1 MDPSLPVARPWTP
14 PDTDAASSPRSDY
27 FSDPFR
33 PVSPYSAH
41 IEDSWRNRPDAH
53 AQMEGRCDTPTDAYR
68 LRPKLANHLTEPAP
82 YTPTKNLNYS
92 HANPSGALQYPYT
105 PDSSRMLRR
114 HTDAPSSPIPWDEYS
129 EHSSSPVQNALSS
142 CIAHFENLIQSQQP
156 DEDQMEFIVRQ
167 FEAMTSYLSA
177 PDSQTR
183 TTDDHLFSEPDTAAE
198 TGLGISEPA
207 AGRASTSG
215 SVSNEAHGAYVA
227 EVEAYIH
234 GVKKYIS
241 DLSMRLDEVKTL
253 NSIQLDV
260 IADLRRQMKTV
271 RSDMRSSLDMRSDMN
286 MVDGELARLQEQH
299 GRDSKMAQKEFG
311 LDSWVTLVDDED
323 PSQSMQLDSIKKTQ
337 EPERQ
342 ATASSSPAKRRVIHI
357 VRKPER
363 RSFWTS
369 FGQALDSFGALLRE
383 E

>member
-1 MDPSLPVARPWTP
+1 
-14 PDTDAASSPRSDY
+14 
-27 FSDPFR
+27 
-33 PVSPYSAH
+33 
-41 IEDSWRNRPDAH
+41 
-53 AQMEGRCDTPTDAYR
+53 
-68 LRPKLANHLTEPAP
+68 
-82 YTPTKNLNYS
+82 
-92 HANPSGALQYPYT
+92 
-105 PDSSRMLRR
+105 
-114 HTDAPSSPIPWDEYS
+114 
-129 EHSSSPVQNALSS
+129 
-142 CIAHFENLIQSQQP
+142 
-156 DEDQMEFIVRQ
+156 MEFIVRQ

-323 PSQSMQLDSIKKTQ
+323 PSQSMQPDSNKKTQ